1 MCHERLKLLEI
12 VLCHST
18 SRTFCRTFVKKS
30 HLLGIYL
37 HYRKIKHF
45 LSNVFVE
52 HCSKLQ
58 VIMSKE
64 NLGDRMSSV
73 VNLSKYSV
81 KSQKVIA
88 EQDSQIARMRQMMI
102 AAGLDPDAAQ
112 DPGLSSGHS
121 SGGLMPVNTKKR
133 MPSGSPEGKL
143 GFSAS
148 IGTGTGTGSAGSVVQ
163 TQGKAQLQYVRYA
176 RYRLYVQSM
185 KAKKAKKTKKDQ
197 DPNCQRVVTGQVA
210 ALVTS
215 VAPVV
220 RVSPFANVTLV
231 TPVALKVPVAP
242 VASEAS
248 AATAAPAAPAPA
260 TSAKASIQE
269 TSYSCLAAVPVV
281 CAETV
286 ALVAK
291 FKSKY
296 KFKFKT
302 KCK

>member
-73 VNLSKYSV
+73 VNLSKFSV

-112 DPGLSSGHS
+112 DP
-121 SGGLMPVNTKKR
+121 
-133 MPSGSPEGKL
+133 EGKL
-143 GFSAS
+143 GSSAS
-148 IGTGTGTGSAGSVVQ
+148 IGTGNGTGSAGSAVQ
-163 TQGKAQLQYVRYA
+163 AQGKVQLQYVRHA

-185 KAKKAKKTKKDQ
+185 KAKKAKKAKKTKKDQ

-210 ALVTS
+210 ALITS

-260 TSAKASIQE
+260 TSAKATIQE

>member
-73 VNLSKYSV
+73 VNLSKFSV